1 MQDPQE
7 MPAEQQVANSQ
18 ETMNTQ
24 AANAEQVVSNGEQQS
39 SAQAQQ
45 AFAQQIQQAAAQTQQ
60 PPAQAQP
67 WTSGRIAELEAQ
79 LAQARKEAAE
89 NWNRYLLTRADVD
102 NIRKRQDR
110 LIADRVQ
117 QLKKS
122 LFKQILEVMDNVE
135 RALVYQ
141 ETMDKQELQQILR
154 MLQWQM
160 GEVLRAEGL
169 SPVPTVGET
178 FNPYMHEAVEAV
190 EGSDKPEGTVLEEL
204 RKGYT
209 LGEETLRPARV
220 KVSTG
225 K

>member
-7 MPAEQQVANSQ
+7 MPAEQQVANPQ
-18 ETMNTQ
+18 ETTNTQ
-24 AANAEQVVSNGEQQS
+24 AANAEQVVNNGEQQAPAQVQQA
-39 SAQAQQ
+39 SAQAH
-45 AFAQQIQQAAAQTQQ
+45 
-60 PPAQAQP
+60 P
-67 WTSGRIAELEAQ
+67 SSNGRIAELEAQ
-79 LAQARKEAAE
+79 LAQARREATD
-89 NWNRYLLTRADVD
+89 NWSKYLRERADVD
-102 NIRKRQDR
+102 NIRKRQER
-110 LIADRVQ
+110 LVVDRVQ
-117 QLKKS
+117 QQKKG

-135 RALVYQ
+135 RALIYQ

-169 SPVPTVGET
+169 SPVPTVGEI
-178 FNPYMHEAVEAV
+178 FNPYVHEAVEAV

-220 KVSTG
+220 KVSVG

>member
-18 ETMNTQ
+18 DTTNAQ
-24 AANAEQVVSNGEQQS
+24 AANAEQIVNNGEQQA
-39 SAQAQQ
+39 SAQSRQSSSRAQ
-45 AFAQQIQQAAAQTQQ
+45 
-60 PPAQAQP
+60 
-67 WTSGRIAELEAQ
+67 SSDGRIAELEAQ
-79 LAQARKEAAE
+79 LAKARKEAAD
-89 NWNRYLLTRADVD
+89 NWNRYLRERADVD
-102 NIRKRQDR
+102 NIRKRQER
-110 LIADRVQ
+110 VIVDRVQ
-117 QLKKS
+117 QQKKA

-169 SPVPTVGET
+169 NPVPTVGEI
-178 FNPYMHEAVEAV
+178 FNPYVHEAVEAV
-190 EGSDKPEGTVLEEL
+190 EGSDKPEGTILEEL

-220 KVSTG
+220 KVSMG
-225 K
+225 NS

>member
-1 MQDPQE
+1 MVKLADNGQGDLRIVMQDPQE
-7 MPAEQQVANSQ
+7 MPAEQQVVNQQ
-18 ETMNTQ
+18 ETTNTQ
-24 AANAEQVVSNGEQQS
+24 AANAEQVVNNGE
-39 SAQAQQ
+39 QQ
-45 AFAQQIQQAAAQTQQ
+45 AFAQ
-60 PPAQAQP
+60 AQP
-67 WTSGRIAELEAQ
+67 SPDGRIAELEAQ
-79 LAQARKEAAE
+79 LAQAHREATD
-89 NWNRYLLTRADVD
+89 NRNRYLRERADVD
-102 NIRKRQDR
+102 NIRKRQER
-110 LIADRVQ
+110 LVVDRVQ
-117 QLKKS
+117 QQKKA

-135 RALVYQ
+135 RALIYQ

-169 SPVPTVGET
+169 SPVPTIGEV
-178 FNPYMHEAVEAV
+178 FNPYIHEAVEAV

-220 KVSTG
+220 KVSVG

>member
-1 MQDPQE
+1 MRE
-7 MPAEQQVANSQ
+7 
-18 ETMNTQ
+18 
-24 AANAEQVVSNGEQQS
+24 
-39 SAQAQQ
+39 
-45 AFAQQIQQAAAQTQQ
+45 
-60 PPAQAQP
+60 
-67 WTSGRIAELEAQ
+67 
-79 LAQARKEAAE
+79 
-89 NWNRYLLTRADVD
+89 RADID

-110 LIADRVQ
+110 LITERVQ
-117 QLKKS
+117 QQKKA

-169 SPVPTVGET
+169 NPVSTIGEV
-178 FNPYMHEAVEAV
+178 FNPYIHEAVEAV
-190 EGSDKPEGTVLEEL
+190 ENSDKPEGTILEEL

-220 KVSTG
+220 KVSVG
-225 K
+225 NN